1 MEIRLYNSSD
11 ETNKINKTL
20 TNEIVLNGTLKDET
34 SVVNPIILIEA
45 NNLTQ
50 YNYCYIPLFKRYYFI
65 KDITVVRNHLFRIFL
80 DIDVL
85 MSYKNDILNLDVI
98 IDKSETNNN
107 ADKYINDGS
116 FVCENK
122 SYNTVLNFNKGF
134 NEQANYIL
142 VTAGA

>member
-34 SVVNPIILIEA
+34 SVMNPIILIEA

-65 KDITVVRNHLFRIFL
+65 KDITVVRNNLFRLFL

-122 SYNTVLNFNKGF
+122 SYTVLNFNKGF

>member
-20 TNEIVLNGTLKDET
+20 LNEIVLNGTLKDET
-34 SVVNPIILIEA
+34 SVLNPIILIEA

-65 KDITVVRNHLFRIFL
+65 KDITVVRNKLFRLFL

-122 SYNTVLNFNKGF
+122 SYNTVLNFNNGF
-134 NEQANYIL
+134 NEQAHYIL